1 MTNNTRAAAHT
12 DTAPPPT
19 EDPGSVEANTSPT
32 SEPAA
37 SATAVEASLPTH
49 VDQPTGSEKHQ
60 SIAAEFVAL
69 KHSTQEL
76 ARLFK
81 RMSTAVAEGEQKIE
95 KATKLIESL
104 GVFLVENEHLSAE
117 DATVE
122 PFKKTIHEPT
132 ATGPSKAQQSRQTTR
147 ISSGRGGRR
156 FYPKPYYPR
165 KPNWVLK
172 VLEPF
177 GLEDVQALDQMELQE
192 TTLKCLAADGVEEAG
207 YIEKRA
213 LKNVISGCDA
223 ILQIRDN
230 RLENYA
236 AYTLVDLLDHAT
248 PEVESVIV
256 MNRLGAM
263 SSKAFL
269 KSVQR
274 HIETANLKLSQHI
287 LPENVETDLEHL
299 AKNTPNRPRLFI
311 CTPEMLEQLHT
322 KCVIAPKAV
331 QVMILFEAEHVL
343 KVPSHV
349 QIIKTT
355 LDTMENCQV
364 VLACH
369 VATED
374 VLLSQDAF
382 AFDAEKVI
390 FSMDHATIHT
400 ARHYY
405 YTDKSMTAALMTKA
419 VDMSKKHTVVVI
431 CHGGSEAQTLK
442 EQLSSRTHVYTAAD
456 LATTTGVISGL
467 LLRANNESIMLSA
480 KPHAGARMV
489 LNLSSTALTPERYL
503 GMLASTM
510 DLGEP
515 CEVVTK
521 VESRAALEEIEA
533 LGWASSNNHHPL
545 APFDTFDTTG
555 HGTPTSCPS
564 QESYQRVGQTI
575 SDNQM
580 EQLRS
585 QMDTFRTNL
594 ETFARLHRKDIQK
607 DPEFRMHFQKMCGN
621 IGVDPLASSK
631 GYWGELLGV
640 GDFYYELGI
649 QIIDVCL
656 STRALNGGL
665 MELSEVKRRVE
676 RMRGL
681 RDNNNSNN
689 KSNSTSTLNSST
701 NISTSKWS
709 LPTSKD
715 ASMAITEDDVL
726 RSIKT
731 LAPLGS
737 GFQVLQIGDKK
748 MVSSVP
754 RELNRDQSVI
764 LGLVQKTNGHVN
776 VNVVVE
782 RLGWESGRIKAAL
795 DTLLEDSLMWIDKQA
810 EPYEYW
816 VPGFFEPEDDDIY
829 ATAPSA

>member
-1 MTNNTRAAAHT
+1 MSSNTNTAAHT
-12 DTAPPPT
+12 EKAPDPASDPSSVETKTSPPP
-19 EDPGSVEANTSPT
+19 ES
-32 SEPAA
+32 AA
-37 SATAVEASLPTH
+37 SAAALKESEPTNA
-49 VDQPTGSEKHQ
+49 DQPTISAQHQ
-60 SIAAEFVAL
+60 SIAAEFVAM
-69 KHSTQEL
+69 KHLTQEL
-76 ARLFK
+76 ASLFK
-81 RMSTAVAEGEQKIE
+81 RMNTTLAEGEQKIE
-95 KATKLIESL
+95 KMTTLTESL
-104 GVFLVENEHLSAE
+104 GVFLAENEYVSAE

-122 PFKKTIHEPT
+122 PFKKAIREH
-132 ATGPSKAQQSRQTTR
+132 TGPSKAQQPRQMTKP
-147 ISSGRGGRR
+147 SSGRGGRR
-156 FYPKPYYPR
+156 FYPRSNFYPR

-172 VLEPF
+172 VPEPF
-177 GLEDVQALDQMELQE
+177 GLEDVQALDEMDLQE
-192 TTLKCLAADGVEEAG
+192 ATLKCLAADGVEEAG
-207 YIEKRA
+207 YIEKCA
-213 LKNVISGCDA
+213 LRKVISGCDT
-223 ILQIRDN
+223 ILQIRDG

-236 AYTLVDLLDHAT
+236 TYTFVDLLDHAT

-256 MNRLGAM
+256 MNRLGAL

-269 KSVQR
+269 KAMQK
-274 HIETANLKLSQHI
+274 HIEAAGLTLSQHI
-287 LPENVETDLEHL
+287 IPENVETDLEPL
-299 AKNTPNRPRLFI
+299 SKSTPNKPRLFI
-311 CTPEMLEQLHT
+311 CTPEMLERLHT
-322 KCVIAPKAV
+322 KGVIRPKAV
-331 QVMILFEAEHVL
+331 QAMILFEAEHVL

-349 QIIKTT
+349 QMIKTT
-355 LDTMENCQV
+355 LDVMKNCQV

-374 VLLSQDAF
+374 VLLSQEAF
-382 AFDAEKVI
+382 AFDEEKVI
-390 FSMDHATIHT
+390 FSMDHANIHT
-400 ARHYY
+400 ARHSY
-405 YTDKSMTAALMTKA
+405 YTDKAITSSLIDKA
-419 VDMSKKHTVVVI
+419 VDMSKKYTVVVI
-431 CHGGSEAQTLK
+431 CHGGVEVKKLK
-442 EQLSSRTHVYTAAD
+442 EQLLSLTRVCTVAD
-456 LATTTGVISGL
+456 LAATTEVNSGL
-467 LLRANNESIMLSA
+467 LLRAHSENTTLHG
-480 KPHAGARMV
+480 KPHASTRMI
-489 LNLSSTALTPERYL
+489 LNLSSTTLTAERYL
-503 GMLASTM
+503 ELLAYNM

-521 VESRAALEEIEA
+521 VGSRAALEEIEA
-533 LGWASSNNHHPL
+533 LGVVFHEVPAAVTALRNDVVH
-545 APFDTFDTTG
+545 AP
-555 HGTPTSCPS
+555 CNL

-585 QMDTFRTNL
+585 QVDTFRTNL
-594 ETFARLHRKDIQK
+594 ENFARLHRKDIQK

-681 RDNNNSNN
+681 RDNNKPHNN
-689 KSNSTSTLNSST
+689 NSS
-701 NISTSKWS
+701 SSKWS
-709 LPTSKD
+709 LPTTKET
-715 ASMAITEDDVL
+715 SMAITEDDVL

-754 RELNRDQSVI
+754 RELNKDQSII
-764 LGLVQKTNGHVN
+764 LGLVQNTNGHVN
-776 VNVVVE
+776 ANVVAE
-782 RLGWESGRIKAAL
+782 RLGWETGRIKAAL
-795 DTLLEDSLMWIDKQA
+795 DTLLEDSLMWIDQQA